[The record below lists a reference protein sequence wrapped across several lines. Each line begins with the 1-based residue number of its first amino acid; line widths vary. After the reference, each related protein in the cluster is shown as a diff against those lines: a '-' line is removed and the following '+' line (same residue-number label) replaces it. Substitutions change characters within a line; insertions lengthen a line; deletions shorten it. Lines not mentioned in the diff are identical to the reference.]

1 MVAGLAFLATAVA
14 TLFAEATFKRWRQG
28 RRPHEAAW
36 TAALALF
43 ALASAALATG
53 ASTGWDRGVFR
64 VFYLLGAVLNVPWLA
79 LGTVY
84 LLFGEQAG
92 RRVRAVLVFA
102 SGLAVGVLL
111 TAPFKGTVA
120 GSTTI
125 PVGNDVFGVFPRVLA
140 GVGSGLGALVVF
152 GGAAWSAVRFAR
164 AAGGHGAAPRARP
177 GSPAGG
183 MGGVPPT
190 KAAGAA
196 KMQPGR
202 MAAANALIALGTLVL
217 SGGGTLQG
225 VLGHDEAFTLSLA
238 SGIAVIYAGFLVAAR
253 PAPATAVE
261 SPSSRGVAA
270 SPVGSQV

>member
-36 TAALALF
+36 TVALALF

-64 VFYLLGAVLNVPWLA
+64 AFYLLGAVLNVPWLA

-84 LLFGEQAG
+84 LLFGERAG
-92 RRVRAVLVFA
+92 RRVRAVLLFA
-102 SGLAVGVLL
+102 SGLAVGVML
-111 TAPFKGTVA
+111 TAPVSGDVA
-120 GSTTI
+120 GSATI
-125 PVGNDVFGVFPRVLA
+125 PVGKEVFGVFPRVLA

-164 AAGGHGAAPRARP
+164 AARSRGGAPRV
-177 GSPAGG
+177 G
-183 MGGVPPT
+183 PP
-190 KAAGAA
+190 
-196 KMQPGR
+196 PGR
-202 MAAANALIALGTLVL
+202 MAVANALIALGTLVL

-225 VLGHDEAFTLSLA
+225 VLGHDEAFTVSLA
-238 SGIAVIYAGFLVAAR
+238 SGIAVVYAGFLVAAT
-253 PAPATAVE
+253 PAPARASDSRPGGVSSE
-261 SPSSRGVAA
+261 GGSSRGVTA
-270 SPVGSQV
+270 SPVGSQA

>member
-36 TAALALF
+36 TVALALF

-79 LGTVY
+79 LGTVF
-84 LLFGEQAG
+84 LLYGERAG
-92 RRVRAVLVFA
+92 RRVRAVLVFV

-111 TAPFKGTVA
+111 TAPMTGDVA
-120 GSTTI
+120 GSATI
-125 PVGNDVFGVFPRVLA
+125 PVGKEVFGVFPRVLA
-140 GVGSGLGALVVF
+140 AVGSGLGALVVF
-152 GGAAWSAVRFAR
+152 GGAAGSAVRFAR
-164 AAGGHGAAPRARP
+164 AARGRAAAPRA
-177 GSPAGG
+177 GG
-183 MGGVPPT
+183 PS
-190 KAAGAA
+190 
-196 KMQPGR
+196 PGR

-238 SGIAVIYAGFLVAAR
+238 GGITVIYAGFLVAAR
-253 PAPATAVE
+253 PQTV
-261 SPSSRGVAA
+261 RGHQGVSDMTTLGAQ
-270 SPVGSQV
+270 PV

>member
-14 TLFAEATFKRWRQG
+14 TLFAEATFKRWRHK
-28 RRPHEAAW
+28 RSPHEAAW
-36 TAALALF
+36 TVALALF

-79 LGTVY
+79 LGTIY
-84 LLFGEQAG
+84 LLFGERAG

-111 TAPFKGTVA
+111 TAPMTHDVT
-120 GSTTI
+120 GSATI
-125 PVGNDVFGVFPRVLA
+125 PIGKEVFGVFPRVLA
-140 GVGSGLGALVVF
+140 AVGSGLGALVVF

-164 AAGGHGAAPRARP
+164 AARGRAAGPRP
-177 GSPAGG
+177 GG
-183 MGGVPPT
+183 PP
-190 KAAGAA
+190 
-196 KMQPGR
+196 PGR

-225 VLGHDEAFTLSLA
+225 VLGHDEAFTVTLA
-238 SGIAVIYAGFLVAAR
+238 TGIAVIYAGFLVAAR
-253 PAPATAVE
+253 PQSVSDHHRMSDMTTLGAQ
-261 SPSSRGVAA
+261 
-270 SPVGSQV
+270 PV